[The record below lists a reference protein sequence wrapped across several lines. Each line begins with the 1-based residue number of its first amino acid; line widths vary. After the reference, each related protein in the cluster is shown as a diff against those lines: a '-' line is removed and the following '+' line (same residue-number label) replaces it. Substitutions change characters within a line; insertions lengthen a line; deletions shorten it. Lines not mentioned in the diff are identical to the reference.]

1 MPNNRAK
8 IKFDSRYLIRV
19 QNARY
24 AIPSFMKMIKPK
36 FREGQWGN
44 ANRVVSALFAIE
56 QYAYVNVKAVPY
68 SDEHSIIKYD
78 MNSLLKIRNA
88 KQSLK
93 TLFGLVTKPTPQ
105 YKNVYAAALDLFNQF
120 QTHLEGLVQE
130 AE

>member
-1 MPNNRAK
+1 MPNNQAK

-24 AIPSFMKMIKPK
+24 AIPSFLKGIKPK
-36 FREGQWGN
+36 YRDGQAGN

-56 QYAYVNVKAVPY
+56 QYAYVNVKAVPFT
-68 SDEHSIIKYD
+68 DEHSIVKYD
-78 MNSLLKIRNA
+78 MTSLLKIRNA

-93 TLFGLVTKPTPQ
+93 ALFALVETPTPQ
-105 YKNVYAAALDLFNQF
+105 YKNAYAAALDLFNQF
-120 QTHLEGLVQE
+120 ETHLEGLVKE